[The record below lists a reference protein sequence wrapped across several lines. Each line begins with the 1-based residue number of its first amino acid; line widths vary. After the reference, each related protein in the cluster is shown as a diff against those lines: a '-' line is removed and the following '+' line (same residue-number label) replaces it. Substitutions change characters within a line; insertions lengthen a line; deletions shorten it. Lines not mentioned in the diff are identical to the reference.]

1 MTIMDDQ
8 ELDSHGSPAKFKAGD
23 LVFVHPLNI
32 TARVIR
38 QQRCYD
44 YPDWFWGNVEL
55 MYDDGVTGISNSWQI
70 ENISNE

>member
-44 YPDWFWGNVEL
+44 YPDWFWGTLN
-55 MYDDGVTGISNSWQI
+55 
-70 ENISNE
+70 